1 MESLRLA
8 EPCAR
13 YAQQIE
19 EYRLEFLQTGSSM
32 DGTSSL
38 RRFERAGDWLDW
50 LTLAAKAQTCPLHWV
65 PDQQYLCIRAQD
77 DRLVG
82 MADLRLAVNE
92 KILLYYGQIGY
103 SIRPGERGKG
113 YGNRQLKLV
122 LEAARA
128 RGMDRVLLTCKSGN
142 RASARLIQKN
152 GGALENTVTDPET
165 GDVMERY
172 WIAL

>member
-50 LTLAAKAQTCPLHWV
+50 VTLAAKAQTCPLHWV

-103 SIRPGERGKG
+103 SLRPGERDMGTVSSSWCWRRPGPGAWTACCSPVK
-113 YGNRQLKLV
+113 
-122 LEAARA
+122 AA
-128 RGMDRVLLTCKSGN
+128 
-142 RASARLIQKN
+142 
-152 GGALENTVTDPET
+152 T
-165 GDVMERY
+165 GLRP
-172 WIAL
+172 A

>member
-1 MESLRLA
+1 M
-8 EPCAR
+8 
-13 YAQQIE
+13 
-19 EYRLEFLQTGSSM
+19 
-32 DGTSSL
+32 
-38 RRFERAGDWLDW
+38 
-50 LTLAAKAQTCPLHWV
+50 
-65 PDQQYLCIRAQD
+65 
-77 DRLVG
+77 G

-92 KILLYYGQIGY
+92 KILFYYGQIGY

-113 YGNRQLKLV
+113 YGDRQLKLV

-172 WIAL
+172 WIAR

>member
-1 MESLRLA
+1 
-8 EPCAR
+8 
-13 YAQQIE
+13 
-19 EYRLEFLQTGSSM
+19 M

-50 LTLAAKAQTCPLHWV
+50 VTLAAKAQTCPLHWV

-113 YGNRQLKLV
+113 YGDRQLKLV